1 MFPDDAGPMPG
12 APTFDLQSHST
23 HSDGHLP
30 AAEVVRLAAQAGV
43 ELLALSDHDTV
54 DGVDE
59 ALAAGAEHGVR
70 VVPATE
76 LSSIDGE
83 YDDLHVLGYGIDH
96 RDPALLEHLEAFRAD
111 RDGRAGR
118 MTAALRE
125 LGFEVDEEVLAARR
139 AAGKPIGRPHLA
151 QAVIGH
157 PANAARLKEEGTGD
171 VTPFIVAYLIAGR
184 PGFRGRTLPTVQEAI
199 GVIHAAGG
207 IAVWAHP
214 YWDVEAPADVEAA
227 IARFQGFGIDG
238 VEAFYVTHTE
248 QQTRHVAGICARRGL
263 LATGSADFHGP
274 DHRLFHR
281 FRAFELHGLEP
292 NLGPIG

>member
-1 MFPDDAGPMPG
+1 MPD
-12 APTFDLQSHST
+12 APTFDLQSHSV
-23 HSDGHLP
+23 HSDGMLP
-30 AAEVVRLAAQAGV
+30 AAEVIARAAAAGV

-59 ALAAGAEHGVR
+59 ALSAAEQHGIR

-96 RDPALLEHLEAFRAD
+96 SDPVLLERLEAYRAD

-125 LGFEVDEEVLAARR
+125 IGFEVDEDALAERR

-151 QAVIGH
+151 QAVISH
-157 PANAARLKEEGTGD
+157 PANAARLAQEGTDD
-171 VTPFIVAYLIAGR
+171 VTPFIVAYLIAGT
-184 PGFRGRTLPTVQEAI
+184 PGFRGRTMPTVKEAI
-199 GVIHAAGG
+199 DVIHAAGG
-207 IAVWAHP
+207 IAIWAHP
-214 YWDVEAPADVEAA
+214 FWDVEEPSRVDDA
-227 IARFQGFGIDG
+227 IERFAGFGVDG

-248 QQTRHVAGICARRGL
+248 EQTRFVADACERRGL
-263 LATGSADFHGP
+263 LTTGSSDFHGP
-274 DHRLFHR
+274 EHKLFSR
-281 FRAFELHGLEP
+281 FRAFELFGREP

>member
-1 MFPDDAGPMPG
+1 MTD
-12 APTFDLQSHST
+12 APTFDLQSHSV

-30 AAEVVRLAAQAGV
+30 AAEVVARAKEAGV

-59 ALAAGAEHGVR
+59 ALRTASELGGIR
-70 VVPATE
+70 VVPCTE

-96 RDPALLEHLEAFRAD
+96 HDKTLLARLKEFRAD

-125 LGFEVDEEVLAARR
+125 LGFEVDEDVLAQRR

-151 QAVIGH
+151 DAVVSH
-157 PANAARLKEEGTGD
+157 PANAQKLADEGID
-171 VTPFIVAYLIAGR
+171 DISPFIVAYLINGK
-184 PGFRGRTLPTVQEAI
+184 PGFRGRTMPTVEEAI
-199 GVIHAAGG
+199 GVIHDAGG
-207 IAVWAHP
+207 VAIWAHP
-214 YWDVEAPADVEAA
+214 FWDVKDPDDVAGA
-227 IARFQGFGIDG
+227 IERFAGFGVDG
-238 VEAFYVTHTE
+238 VEAFYVTHDE
-248 QQTRHVAGICARRGL
+248 AQTHHVADLCEQRGL
-263 LATGSADFHGP
+263 LSTGSSDFHGP
-274 DHRLFHR
+274 DHRLFDR
-281 FRAFELHGLEP
+281 FRAFELFGREP

>member
-1 MFPDDAGPMPG
+1 MPD
-12 APTFDLQSHST
+12 APTFDLQSHSV

-30 AAEVVRLAAQAGV
+30 AAEVVERAAAAGV

-59 ALAAGAEHGVR
+59 ALAAAARVGIR

-96 RDPALLEHLEAFRAD
+96 KDETLLGHLEEFRAD

-125 LGFEVDEEVLAARR
+125 IGFEVDESLLAERR

-157 PANAARLKEEGTGD
+157 PANAERLREEGTDD
-171 VTPFIVAYLIAGR
+171 VSPFIVAYLIAGK
-184 PGFRGRTLPTVQEAI
+184 PGFRGRTMPTVEQAI
-199 GVIHAAGG
+199 AVIHDAGG
-207 IAVWAHP
+207 VAIWAHP
-214 YWDVEAPADVEAA
+214 FWDLDTPEAVEGA
-227 IARFQGFGIDG
+227 IERFAGFGIDG

-248 QQTRHVAGICARRGL
+248 EQTRFAVDACERRGL
-263 LATGSADFHGP
+263 LTTGSADFHGP
-274 DHRLFHR
+274 DHKLFHR
-281 FRAFELHGLEP
+281 FRAFELFGRTP
-292 NLGPIG
+292 NLGSIA